1 MRFFNITGPTNSR
14 DHYFVEHRLDD
25 SGIRK
30 LIEQKLYF
38 VLYAPRQSGKTTA
51 IKDLVRNLN
60 QEGIYTALYINTE
73 SSHVAVN
80 DTIRA
85 VRELLYQVQEQ
96 IQKTIPNE
104 RKALDFL
111 ETLIQKPTEER
122 FLYDFLRYWAENS
135 PKPLVLFFDE
145 FDALVGESLIA
156 LLKQFRAGFQ
166 DRPQHFPQTIG
177 LVGVRDLRDYKMIT
191 KVQREMESLFS
202 PFNIKADSL
211 TLPNFSLAQ
220 VRNLYLQHSTDTGQ
234 HFTDEAIEY
243 AFYLTQ
249 GQPWLVNALAYQACF
264 RDVEDRT
271 QPITKEIIERSKE
284 TLIRR
289 RDTHI
294 DSLLDRL
301 DEERVR
307 NIVDTIVSGGE
318 IKNFPQRDVSYVTDL
333 GLIKKDSFQ
342 IANPIYQEIIPRELT
357 AIKQRG
363 LTFERSWYIKP
374 DGLLDM
380 PKFLAAFTQ
389 FFREGSADWLSNFDY
404 QESGPHLLVMAYL
417 QRVING
423 GGSIHREYA
432 LGRKRVDLLI
442 IWPAQQPQQR
452 IVIEIKIFKDS
463 NTLPRALEQTAEY
476 MDINNATEGHIVI
489 FDRNSNKSWD
499 EKIYNKMEVYNGKTI
514 DVWGM

>member
-122 FLYDFLRYWAENS
+122 FLYDFLRYW
-135 PKPLVLFFDE
+135 
-145 FDALVGESLIA
+145 
-156 LLKQFRAGFQ
+156 
-166 DRPQHFPQTIG
+166 
-177 LVGVRDLRDYKMIT
+177 VGVRDLRDYKMIT

-264 RDVEDRT
+264 RDKDILLSSIVILIKVGMKKY
-271 QPITKEIIERSKE
+271 ITKWKCITGK
-284 TLIRR
+284 
-289 RDTHI
+289 
-294 DSLLDRL
+294 LLM
-301 DEERVR
+301 
-307 NIVDTIVSGGE
+307 SGVC
-318 IKNFPQRDVSYVTDL
+318 R
-333 GLIKKDSFQ
+333 
-342 IANPIYQEIIPRELT
+342 
-357 AIKQRG
+357 
-363 LTFERSWYIKP
+363 KP
-374 DGLLDM
+374 
-380 PKFLAAFTQ
+380 
-389 FFREGSADWLSNFDY
+389 
-404 QESGPHLLVMAYL
+404 
-417 QRVING
+417 
-423 GGSIHREYA
+423 
-432 LGRKRVDLLI
+432 
-442 IWPAQQPQQR
+442 
-452 IVIEIKIFKDS
+452 
-463 NTLPRALEQTAEY
+463 
-476 MDINNATEGHIVI
+476 
-489 FDRNSNKSWD
+489 
-499 EKIYNKMEVYNGKTI
+499 
-514 DVWGM
+514 